1 MKKTNLYVAHGGT
14 GICVS
19 FSSLIDT
26 FSERDNDKISIACGF
41 PEVFK
46 FHPKINSAPQWTGG
60 DLRHDIA
67 EYFDDIIFREPYVSQ
82 YAKRDRH
89 IVKEWAR
96 LFGFELET
104 DGKDMQPDFVV
115 NPQWTGEADKIYDKF
130 IKEKFIMLQFTG
142 GQPADNHYVNKKQYT
157 QNAMTQGRNLQN
169 YYDVMLALGEEYKS
183 YKFFLYALPN
193 EPIQIPP
200 ELQKRCLTA
209 QTNAMVFAALVN
221 KAETFLAI
229 DSSLHHF
236 AASRQYR
243 KKGVVIWGTTT
254 TPTMIGHNLH
264 INMQSLSPTEIKV
277 EPKDVIDNVHK
288 VLTTKKQSK
297 GKK

>member
-1 MKKTNLYVAHGGT
+1 
-14 GICVS
+14 
-19 FSSLIDT
+19 
-26 FSERDNDKISIACGF
+26 
-41 PEVFK
+41 
-46 FHPKINSAPQWTGG
+46 
-60 DLRHDIA
+60 
-67 EYFDDIIFREPYVSQ
+67 
-82 YAKRDRH
+82 
-89 IVKEWAR
+89 
-96 LFGFELET
+96 
-104 DGKDMQPDFVV
+104 
-115 NPQWTGEADKIYDKF
+115 
-130 IKEKFIMLQFTG
+130 
-142 GQPADNHYVNKKQYT
+142 
-157 QNAMTQGRNLQN
+157 
-169 YYDVMLALGEEYKS
+169 
-183 YKFFLYALPN
+183 
-193 EPIQIPP
+193 
-200 ELQKRCLTA
+200 LQKRCLTA